1 MAVRVGVDVGGT
13 FTDAVRID
21 EDSGEVTRTKVLTTA
36 QDQSEGTLAALQRLV
51 DDPDAVTSF
60 HHGYT
65 VGLNA
70 ALTRTGARTGMLVTA
85 GHRDTVDHGRV
96 WRPFDVNLYDPTW
109 ERPHQR
115 RPIVERRLR
124 REVPERMRENG
135 DVLQPLDEQ
144 ATRRELEFLKAE
156 GVEAIGICFLNAYEH
171 PEHEQRVRELVA
183 EILPDA
189 YVQTSEIWPLARE
202 FERTFVVMLDAYT
215 GPPVV
220 RYLRRLQDRLTDA
233 GFDSRVEIMQMDG
246 GLRSADSVQR
256 APVYTLQSGPVA
268 GLLGAETYSRELLD
282 GRDLV
287 CLDIG
292 GTSSDLGV
300 ILDGRAEVT
309 NEWELEHAIPLAITT
324 LDVRSIGAGGGSLI
338 DLDEVGSLKVGPES
352 AGSDPGP
359 ACYGRG
365 AQLPAMTD
373 AYVAMGLLQPDLFL
387 GGEMTLD
394 REAAM
399 AALGRVAEQLGMDPV
414 ELAQGAYHIANTKIA
429 AAVAAMTTHRGLDPR
444 EFSLFGYGAAGPMH
458 SVAVAREL
466 GITEVVVP
474 YFPGG
479 FSAFGM
485 IASRSRVEYSHAT
498 MATLDELGPDELNRL
513 LDDLAGSCRADLEAQ
528 GIAPED
534 VTIDRAYYAMYAGQG
549 QDNRLPLPPEPLD
562 GAVLERVA
570 DEFHTFYDRRFGY
583 RAPEIPIFVSSVSVV
598 GFGPRPAVVL
608 PSGDA
613 TAGATPEADPERA
626 VITRAV
632 LHMDGESHP
641 DSAFYDRGKLVE
653 GDEVH
658 GPAVIDDRLG
668 TIVVNPGAIARVAS
682 HGTLRIEV

>member
-1 MAVRVGVDVGGT
+1 
-13 FTDAVRID
+13 
-21 EDSGEVTRTKVLTTA
+21 
-36 QDQSEGTLAALQRLV
+36 
-51 DDPDAVTSF
+51 
-60 HHGYT
+60 
-65 VGLNA
+65 
-70 ALTRTGARTGMLVTA
+70 
-85 GHRDTVDHGRV
+85 
-96 WRPFDVNLYDPTW
+96 
-109 ERPHQR
+109 
-115 RPIVERRLR
+115 
-124 REVPERMRENG
+124 
-135 DVLQPLDEQ
+135 
-144 ATRRELEFLKAE
+144 
-156 GVEAIGICFLNAYEH
+156 
-171 PEHEQRVRELVA
+171 
-183 EILPDA
+183 
-189 YVQTSEIWPLARE
+189 
-202 FERTFVVMLDAYT
+202 
-215 GPPVV
+215 
-220 RYLRRLQDRLTDA
+220 
-233 GFDSRVEIMQMDG
+233 
-246 GLRSADSVQR
+246 
-256 APVYTLQSGPVA
+256 
-268 GLLGAETYSRELLD
+268 
-282 GRDLV
+282 
-287 CLDIG
+287 
-292 GTSSDLGV
+292 
-300 ILDGRAEVT
+300 
-309 NEWELEHAIPLAITT
+309 
-324 LDVRSIGAGGGSLI
+324 
-338 DLDEVGSLKVGPES
+338 
-352 AGSDPGP
+352 
-359 ACYGRG
+359 
-365 AQLPAMTD
+365 
-373 AYVAMGLLQPDLFL
+373 
-387 GGEMTLD
+387 
-394 REAAM
+394 
-399 AALGRVAEQLGMDPV
+399 MDPV

>member
-13 FTDAVRID
+13 FTDAVLVDD
-21 EDSGEVTRTKVLTTA
+21 ETGEVTRTKVLTTA
-36 QDQSEGTLAALQRLV
+36 ADQSEGTLSALQRLV
-51 DDPDAVTSF
+51 DDPQSVASF

-70 ALTRTGARTGMLVTA
+70 ALTRQGAPTGMLVTA

-96 WRPFDVNLYDPTW
+96 WRPFDVNLYDPAW
-109 ERPHQR
+109 ERPHQA

-124 REVPERMRENG
+124 REVPERMCENG
-135 DVLQPLDEQ
+135 DVLQPLDEE

-156 GVEAIGICFLNAYEH
+156 GVEAIGICFLHAYEH
-171 PEHEQRVRELVA
+171 PEHERRVREIVA
-183 EILPDA
+183 EVMPDA

-202 FERTFVVMLDAYT
+202 FERTFIVMLDAYT

-220 RYLRRLQDRLTDA
+220 KYLEHLQARLTAA

-246 GLRSADSVQR
+246 GLRSAESVRQ

-268 GLLGAETYSRELLD
+268 GMLGAESYSRELLD

-300 ILDGRAEVT
+300 VLDGRAEVT

-324 LDVRSIGAGGGSLI
+324 IDVRSIGAGGGSLI

-365 AQLPAMTD
+365 AVLPAMTD
-373 AYVAMGLLQPDLFL
+373 AYVAMGLLQPELFL
-387 GGEMTLD
+387 GGEMALD
-394 REAAM
+394 REAAL
-399 AALGRVAEQLGMDPV
+399 AALGRVAERLQMNPTD
-414 ELAQGAYHIANTKIA
+414 LAQGAYQIANTKIA

-444 EFSLFGYGAAGPMH
+444 EFSLFAYGAAGPVH
-458 SVAVAREL
+458 AVAVAREL

-498 MATLDELGPDELNRL
+498 MAPLDALGPEELNRI
-513 LDDLAGSCRADLEAQ
+513 LDDLAAQCRADLEAQ
-528 GIAPED
+528 GLAPES
-534 VTIDRAYYAMYAGQG
+534 VTIDRAYYAMYSGQG
-549 QDNRLPLPPEPLD
+549 QDNRLQLPAGPLD
-562 GAVLERVA
+562 AEVLADVA
-570 DEFHTFYDRRFGY
+570 EGFHTFYDRRFGY

-598 GFGPRPAVVL
+598 GYGPRPQIVL
-608 PSGDA
+608 PSGER
-613 TAGATPEADPERA
+613 TEGSEPSVDPERA
-626 VITRAV
+626 VISRAD
-632 LHMDGESHP
+632 LHIDGASHTARP
-641 DSAFYDRGKLVE
+641 FYDRNLLIE

-658 GPAVIDDRLG
+658 GPAVIDDHLG
-668 TIVVNPGAIARVAS
+668 TIVVTTGAIARVVS